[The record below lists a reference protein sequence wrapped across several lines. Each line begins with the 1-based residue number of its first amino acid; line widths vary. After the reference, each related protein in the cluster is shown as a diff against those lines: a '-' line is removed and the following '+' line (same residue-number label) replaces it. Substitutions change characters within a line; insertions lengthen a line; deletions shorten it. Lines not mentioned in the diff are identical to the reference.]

1 MNNRPFSMSLTSAF
15 IILNALIWLALGIVI
30 GVNAHP
36 ALPVSTELKWIMAIL
51 SVVIAGILVCL
62 FIFLHRGSRIAF
74 YLMVVLLGFV
84 AFLTIFDDV
93 GLSDIFVLVLN
104 LIPIILLIKDRKWYL
119 KVETQPYTSV

>member
-1 MNNRPFSMSLTSAF
+1 MNNRPFTVTLTSVF
-15 IILNALIWLALGIVI
+15 IIINALILLALGIII

-36 ALPVSTELKWIMAIL
+36 ALPVSPELKWIMAIL
-51 SVVIAGILVCL
+51 SLVMAGILVWM
-62 FIFLHRGSRIAF
+62 FIFLHRGCRIAF